1 MDVVRPSGAGSDQEK
16 ETLKVARNLGPVC
29 RLCRREGLKLFLKGE
44 RCYTDKCAIERR
56 NYPPGVHGQART
68 RFSEFSIRLRE
79 KQKVKR
85 IYGMLEKQFAGYFEI
100 AERMPGITGEN
111 LLVLLE
117 RRLDNV
123 IYKLGFASSLAQARQ
138 LVRHGHYEVNGKPVT
153 IPSYLLSGN
162 DVVSITE
169 KSRTKKVIMEAI
181 ELAQRRGVPAWL
193 ALEREQFRGTLRAMP
208 ARADLTMPISEKLI
222 VEHYSR

>member
-1 MDVVRPSGAGSDQEK
+1 
-16 ETLKVARNLGPVC
+16 VARNLGPVC

-44 RCYTDKCAIERR
+44 RCYSDKCAIERR
-56 NYPPGVHGQART
+56 NYPPGAHGQART

-85 IYGMLEKQFAGYFEI
+85 IYGLQETQFAHYFEM
-100 AERMPGITGEN
+100 AEGMPGITGEN

-123 IYKLGFASSLAQARQ
+123 VYRLGFSSSLAQARQ
-138 LVRHGHYEVNGKPVT
+138 LVRHGHLELDGKVVT
-153 IPSYLLSGN
+153 IPSYLVSIN
-162 DVVSITE
+162 EVVSITE
-169 KSRTKKVIMEAI
+169 KSRAKKVIVEAI
-181 ELAQRRGVPAWL
+181 ELSQRRGTPSWMS
-193 ALEREQFRGTLRAMP
+193 LERDQFRGSLKMLP
-208 ARADLTMPISEKLI
+208 SRADLTMPISEKLI